1 MGLVYTQLPATMKKS
16 IVLIGLC
23 FAALSLF
30 GQAREVQGRV
40 LDGAQNGEPMIGATV
55 MVKGTSQGTVT
66 DIDGNFTLSVPK
78 EAVLVISS
86 VGYKTQEVKANKDQL
101 TLTME
106 EDTQVLDEFVV
117 VGYGSMR
124 KVDLTGSVGSITG
137 DKLKESI
144 VTNADQMLQGRVSG
158 VQVTQNTGAPGGA
171 TSIRVR
177 GASSITGDNEPLYII
192 DGVPMSGSGADIGG
206 FDWAGGSNGQ
216 TKVNPLA
223 TISPQD
229 IVSMDVLKD
238 ASACAIYGA
247 AGANGVVIITTRRGE
262 AGKMH
267 VNYDGYVGL
276 QTFVRKISMMNLHDY
291 AVYQKDL
298 YNQGFSTYLNP
309 VYQDPSL
316 LGRGT
321 DWQNAVVRDALM
333 HSHQISLTG
342 GNAKTQFSISGGYM
356 NQEGT
361 VIGSNF
367 ERFSARANVDHE
379 FAKWFKLG
387 GSLSYART
395 NEKIINNDG
404 ESGILMSA
412 ITMQPDIPV
421 KDKFG
426 NWSGP
431 SNLSASANYNPV
443 AMAQLFNNRLQR
455 DRIMGSFYGQ
465 FNFTG
470 YLNLRTE
477 YSFDSNTSL
486 NKGFMPTYQFGVRIN
501 NINKIYQ
508 REEHSFYWIWKN
520 YLNYNQ
526 TIGKH
531 TIGAMLGMEMS
542 RSAWEGTALQ
552 KNNLT
557 NNDIQVMGE
566 DGTYVTNSGWKD
578 ASTTMSVFARAN
590 YNYDNRYL
598 ITATIRGDASSKF
611 GPTHRWGAFPSVAL
625 AWRISNEAWMM
636 DVKQISN
643 LKLRVGYGQVGNS
656 NIGTYLYAAKMR
668 AYASLFGTSFR
679 MATNANPDLK
689 WEASEQWNIGVDFGM
704 FNSRIDLSVDLYQ
717 KQTKDLLLQPSVP
730 AIIGGNG
737 WDDIATP
744 MTNIGRVRNR
754 GIDISLNTV
763 PVQTRDFQWNS
774 NLVISVNRNMVLAMD
789 ANNTPIYGNIDW
801 YSEFQT
807 ATAIMVGQPMGVF
820 YGFQTDGLFENK
832 EDIEHWAVQV
842 DDGTGHNKIDRNT
855 GVWVGDIRF
864 KDLDGDGFITDK
876 DQTVIGNPNPDFT
889 FGFTNNF
896 SYKNWTL
903 GIVLNGSV
911 GGQILNYTRVK
922 TEGMTSIWDNQST
935 RVNDRVQ
942 FGYYDGD
949 DTNKDISNLYI
960 LNNISTTLP
969 RWNTTDVNRNNRM
982 SDRWLE
988 SASFMRISNI
998 SLSYTFPDRWM
1009 KKIHIAKL
1017 KLYANI
1023 QNVWIFTAYSG
1034 YDPEIGAYNQQAG
1047 KLNIDTGRYP
1057 SPRVYTF
1064 GLNLSL

>member
-1 MGLVYTQLPATMKKS
+1 MRKILLLLTLTV
-16 IVLIGLC
+16 
-23 FAALSLF
+23 SLF
-30 GQAREVQGRV
+30 VCAEQRNVTGRV
-40 LDGAQNGEPMIGATV
+40 MDGAMSGEPMIGATV
-55 MVKGTSQGTVT
+55 LVKGTSNGTVT
-66 DIDGNFTLSVPK
+66 DFDGNFTLSVSNDD
-78 EAVLVISS
+78 VLVFSS
-86 VGYKTQEVKANKDQL
+86 VGYKTQEIKVGNQSSISV
-101 TLTME
+101 TLH
-106 EDTQVLDEFVV
+106 EDTEVLDELVV
-117 VGYGSMR
+117 VGYGTMR
-124 KVDLTGSVGSITG
+124 KVDVTGSVGSIAG
-137 DKLKESI
+137 EKLKESI
-144 VTNADQMLQGRVSG
+144 VTNADQMLQGRVAG
-158 VQVTQNTGAPGGA
+158 VQVTQNSGAPGGA

-192 DGVPMSGSGADIGG
+192 DGVPVSGSGTDIGG

-247 AGANGVVIITTRRGE
+247 AGANGVVIITTKRGE
-262 AGKMH
+262 AGQVH
-267 VNYDGYVGL
+267 VSYDGYVGV
-276 QTFVRKISMMNLHDY
+276 QTFIKKLDMMNLHDY
-291 AVYQKDL
+291 AIYQKDL
-298 YNQGFSTYLNP
+298 YDAGVSSYLNT

-316 LGRGT
+316 LGEGT
-321 DWQNAVVRDALM
+321 DWQDAVVRNALM

-342 GNAKTQFSISGGYM
+342 GSQKTQYALSGGYM
-356 NQEGT
+356 NQQGT
-361 VIGSNF
+361 VIGSDF
-367 ERFSARANVDHE
+367 QRFSARANIDHE

-412 ITMQPDIPV
+412 ITMQPDIQV
-421 KDKFG
+421 KDKDG
-426 NWSGP
+426 NYSGP
-431 SNLSASANYNPV
+431 ANLNASSSYNPV
-443 AMAQLFNNRLQR
+443 AMALLFNNRLQR
-455 DRIMGSFYGQ
+455 DRIMGGFYGQ
-465 FNFTG
+465 FNFTD
-470 YLNLRTE
+470 YLNFRTE

-520 YLNYNQ
+520 YFNYNQ
-526 TIGKH
+526 TFGKH
-531 TIGAMLGMEMS
+531 TVGVMAGMEMS
-542 RSAWEGTALQ
+542 KSAWEGATIQ

-557 NNDIQVMGE
+557 SNDVQVIGE
-566 DGTYVTNSGWKD
+566 DGTFVTNSGWKD
-578 ASTTMSVFARAN
+578 ANTTVSVFGRAN

-611 GPTHRWGAFPSVAL
+611 GPNNRWGAFPSVAL
-625 AWRISNEAWMM
+625 AWRISNEKFMEN
-636 DVKQISN
+636 VESISN
-643 LKLRVGYGQVGNS
+643 LKLRLGYGQVGNS

-668 AYASLFGTSFR
+668 AYTSTFGTSYR

-689 WEASEQWNIGVDFGM
+689 WEASEQYNVGIDFGM
-704 FNSRIDLSVDLYQ
+704 FNSRIDLSVDVYQ
-717 KQTKDLLLQPSVP
+717 KSTRDLLLQPSVP

-744 MTNIGRVRNR
+744 MTNIGKVRNR
-754 GIDISLNTV
+754 GIDISLNTANI
-763 PVQTRDFQWNS
+763 QKKDFSWTS
-774 NLVISVNRNMVLAMD
+774 NIVVSVNRNKVLAMD
-789 ANNTPIYGNIDW
+789 ANDTPIYGNIDW

-820 YGFQTDGLFENK
+820 YGFLTDGLFVNK
-832 EDIEHWAVQV
+832 EEIENGPVQV
-842 DDGTGHNKIDRNT
+842 NDGTGHNKIDKNT

-876 DQTVIGNPNPDFT
+876 DQTVIGDPNPDFT

-896 SYKNWTL
+896 QWKEWEL

-911 GGQILNYTRVK
+911 GGKILNYTRVK

-935 RVNDRVQ
+935 RVNDRVE

-949 DTNKDISNLYI
+949 ATNTDVSNLYV

-969 RWNTTDVNRNNRM
+969 RWSTTDVNRNNRM

-988 SASFMRISNI
+988 DASFLRIANI
-998 SLSYTFPDRWM
+998 SLSYNMPEKWM
-1009 KKIHIAKL
+1009 KKIHFTSMKI
-1017 KLYANI
+1017 YCNI
-1023 QNVWIFTAYSG
+1023 QNVWVFSSYSG
-1034 YDPEIGAYNQQAG
+1034 FDPEIGAYNQQAG

-1057 SPRVYTF
+1057 SPRVYTL
-1064 GLNLSL
+1064 GLNVTL

>member
-1 MGLVYTQLPATMKKS
+1 MKKS

-23 FAALSLF
+23 FAALTVF

-86 VGYKTQEVKANKDQL
+86 VGYKTFEVKANKTQL
-101 TLTME
+101 SVTLE

-137 DKLKESI
+137 EKLRESI
-144 VTNADQMLQGRVSG
+144 VTNPDQMLQGRVAG

-171 TSIRVR
+171 TSIRIR

-192 DGVPMSGSGADIGG
+192 DGVPMAGSGADIGG

-223 TISPQD
+223 AISPQD
-229 IVSMDVLKD
+229 IVSIDVLKD
-238 ASACAIYGA
+238 ASACAIYGS

-262 AGKMH
+262 AGKVH
-267 VNYDGYVGL
+267 VTYDGYVGV
-276 QTFVRKISMMNLHDY
+276 QTFARRLNMMDLHDY

-298 YNQGFSTYLNP
+298 YEQGVSTYLNEI
-309 VYQDPSL
+309 YQDPSL
-316 LGRGT
+316 LGKGT
-321 DWQNAVVRDALM
+321 DWQDAVVRTALT
-333 HSHQISLTG
+333 HSHQISLHG
-342 GNAKTQFSISGGYM
+342 GSQKTQFSLSGGYM
-356 NQEGT
+356 NQDGT
-361 VIGSNF
+361 VVGSNF
-367 ERFSARANVDHE
+367 ERFSARTNIDHE
-379 FAKWFKLG
+379 FAKWLKVG

-412 ITMQPDIPV
+412 ITMQPDVQV
-421 KDKFG
+421 KDKNG

-431 SNLSASANYNPV
+431 SNLNASANYNPV
-443 AMAQLFNNRLQR
+443 AMALLFNNRLRR
-455 DRIMGSFYGQ
+455 DRIMGGFYGQ
-465 FNFTG
+465 FNFTS
-470 YLNLRTE
+470 YLNFRAE
-477 YSFDSNTSL
+477 FSFDSNISL
-486 NKGFMPTYQFGVRIN
+486 NKGFMPTYQFGVRVN

-508 REEHSFYWIWKN
+508 REEHSFFWIQKN

-526 TIGKH
+526 TFKDKH
-531 TIGAMLGMEMS
+531 TVGAMVGMEIS
-542 RSAWEGTALQ
+542 RSAWEGTSLQ

-557 NNDIQVMGE
+557 SNDVQVIGE

-578 ASTTMSVFARAN
+578 AATSVSVFARVN
-590 YNYDNRYL
+590 YSYDNRYL
-598 ITATIRGDASSKF
+598 VTATIRGDASSKF
-611 GPTHRWGAFPSVAL
+611 GPSHRWGAFPSVAL
-625 AWRISNEAWMM
+625 AWRMNNEAWMK
-636 DVKQISN
+636 DIKQISN
-643 LKLRVGYGQVGNS
+643 FKLRLGYGQVGNS

-668 AYASLFGTSFR
+668 AYTSTFGTSYR

-689 WEASEQWNIGVDFGM
+689 WEASEQWNVGIDFGM
-704 FNSRIDLSVDLYQ
+704 FNSRIDLSVDFYH

-754 GIDISLNTV
+754 GVDISLNTA

-774 NLVISVNRNMVLAMD
+774 NLVISVNRNKVLAMD

-820 YGFQTDGLFENK
+820 YGFLTDGLFVNK
-832 EDIEHWAVQV
+832 EDIEQWAVQV
-842 DDGTGHNKIDRNT
+842 DDGTGHNKIDRNS
-855 GVWVGDIRF
+855 GVWIGDIRF
-864 KDLDGDGFITDK
+864 KDLDGDGYITDK
-876 DQTVIGNPNPDFT
+876 DQTVIGDPNPSFT

-896 SYKNWTL
+896 TYKNWTL

-922 TEGMTSIWDNQST
+922 TEGMTSLWDNQSR
-935 RVNDRVQ
+935 RVNDRAKLW
-942 FGYYDGD
+942 YYDGD
-949 DTNKDISNLYI
+949 PNNTDVSNLYV
-960 LNNISTTLP
+960 LNNISSTLP
-969 RWNTTDVNRNNRM
+969 RWSTTDVNRNNRM
-982 SDRWLE
+982 SNRWLE
-988 SASFMRISNI
+988 DASFLRIANL
-998 SLSYTFPDRWM
+998 SLSYTFPERWM
-1009 KKIHIAKL
+1009 KKIHFTSL

-1064 GLNLSL
+1064 GINVTL

>member
-1 MGLVYTQLPATMKKS
+1 MKKS

-23 FAALSLF
+23 FAALTVF

-86 VGYKTQEVKANKDQL
+86 VGYKTFEVKANKTRL
-101 TLTME
+101 SVTLE

-137 DKLKESI
+137 EKLRESI
-144 VTNADQMLQGRVSG
+144 VTNPDQMLQGRVAG

-171 TSIRVR
+171 TSIRIR

-192 DGVPMSGSGADIGG
+192 DGVPMAGSGADIGG

-223 TISPQD
+223 AISPQD
-229 IVSMDVLKD
+229 IVSIDVLKD
-238 ASACAIYGA
+238 ASACAIYGS

-262 AGKMH
+262 AGKVH
-267 VNYDGYVGL
+267 VTYDGYVGV
-276 QTFVRKISMMNLHDY
+276 QTFARRLNMMDLHDY

-298 YNQGFSTYLNP
+298 YEQGVSTYLNEI
-309 VYQDPSL
+309 YQDPSL

-321 DWQNAVVRDALM
+321 DWQDAVVRTALT
-333 HSHQISLTG
+333 HSHQISLHG
-342 GNAKTQFSISGGYM
+342 GSQKTQFSLSGGYM
-356 NQEGT
+356 NQDGT
-361 VIGSNF
+361 VVGSNF
-367 ERFSARANVDHE
+367 ERFSARTNIDHE
-379 FAKWFKLG
+379 FAKWLKVG

-412 ITMQPDIPV
+412 ITMQPDVQV
-421 KDKFG
+421 KDKNG

-431 SNLSASANYNPV
+431 SNLNASANYNPV
-443 AMAQLFNNRLQR
+443 AMALLFNNRLRR
-455 DRIMGSFYGQ
+455 DRIMGGFYGQ
-465 FNFTG
+465 FNFTS
-470 YLNLRTE
+470 YLNFRAE
-477 YSFDSNTSL
+477 FSFDSNISL
-486 NKGFMPTYQFGVRIN
+486 NKGFMPTYQFGVRVN

-508 REEHSFYWIWKN
+508 REEHSFFWIQKN

-526 TIGKH
+526 TFKDKH
-531 TIGAMLGMEMS
+531 TVGAMVGMEIS
-542 RSAWEGTALQ
+542 RSAWEGTSLQ

-557 NNDIQVMGE
+557 SNDVQVIGE
-566 DGTYVTNSGWKD
+566 DGTYVTNTGWKD
-578 ASTTMSVFARAN
+578 AATSVSVFARVN

-598 ITATIRGDASSKF
+598 VTATIRGDASSKF
-611 GPTHRWGAFPSVAL
+611 GPSHRWGAFPSVAL
-625 AWRISNEAWMM
+625 AWRMNNEAWMK
-636 DVKQISN
+636 DIKQISN
-643 LKLRVGYGQVGNS
+643 FKLRLGYGQVGNS

-668 AYASLFGTSFR
+668 AYTSTFGTSYR

-689 WEASEQWNIGVDFGM
+689 WEASEQWNVGIDFGM
-704 FNSRIDLSVDLYQ
+704 FNSRIDLSVDFYQ

-754 GIDISLNTV
+754 GVDISLNTA

-774 NLVISVNRNMVLAMD
+774 NLVISVNRNKVLAMD

-820 YGFQTDGLFENK
+820 YGFLTDGLFVNK
-832 EDIEHWAVQV
+832 EDIEQWAVQV
-842 DDGTGHNKIDRNT
+842 DDGTGHNKIDRNS
-855 GVWVGDIRF
+855 GVWIGDIRF
-864 KDLDGDGFITDK
+864 KDLDGDGYITDK
-876 DQTVIGNPNPDFT
+876 DQTVIGDPNPSFT

-896 SYKNWTL
+896 TYKNWTL

-922 TEGMTSIWDNQST
+922 TEGMTSLWDNQSR
-935 RVNDRVQ
+935 RVNDRAKLW
-942 FGYYDGD
+942 YYDGD
-949 DTNKDISNLYI
+949 PNNTDVSNLYV
-960 LNNISTTLP
+960 LNNISSTLP
-969 RWNTTDVNRNNRM
+969 RWSTTDVNRNNRM
-982 SDRWLE
+982 SNRWLE
-988 SASFMRISNI
+988 DASFLRIANL
-998 SLSYTFPDRWM
+998 SLSYTFPERWM
-1009 KKIHIAKL
+1009 KKIHFTSL

-1064 GLNLSL
+1064 GINVTL

>member
-1 MGLVYTQLPATMKKS
+1 MMKRLIILFQLC
-16 IVLIGLC
+16 I
-23 FAALSLF
+23 FSLLAV
-30 GQAREVQGRV
+30 GQTIEVHGRV
-40 LDGAQNGEPMIGATV
+40 LDGAQKGEPMIGATV
-55 MVKGTSQGTVT
+55 MVKGTNQGTVT
-66 DIDGNFTLSVPK
+66 DIDGLFVLQVPK
-78 EAVLVISS
+78 NAVLVISS
-86 VGYKTQEVKANKDQL
+86 VGYKTQEVRANKDQL

-321 DWQNAVVRDALM
+321 DWQDAVIRDALM

-367 ERFSARANVDHE
+367 ERFSARANIDHE

-542 RSAWEGTALQ
+542 RSAWEGTTLQ

-611 GPTHRWGAFPSVAL
+611 GPAHRWGAFPSVAL
-625 AWRISNEAWMM
+625 AWRISNEAWMR
-636 DVKQISN
+636 DVQQISN
-643 LKLRVGYGQVGNS
+643 LKLRLGYGQVGNS

-679 MATNANPDLK
+679 MATNVNPDLK

-754 GIDISLNTV
+754 GIDISLNTA

-832 EDIEHWAVQV
+832 EDIERWAVQV

-998 SLSYTFPDRWM
+998 SLSYTFPDKWM

>member
-1 MGLVYTQLPATMKKS
+1 MMKRLIILFQLCIFSLLAVGQTM
-16 IVLIGLC
+16 
-23 FAALSLF
+23 
-30 GQAREVQGRV
+30 EVHGRV
-40 LDGAQNGEPMIGATV
+40 LDGAQKGEPMIGATV
-55 MVKGTSQGTVT
+55 MVKGTNQGTVT
-66 DIDGNFTLSVPK
+66 DIDGLFVLQVPK
-78 EAVLVISS
+78 NAVLVISS

-321 DWQNAVVRDALM
+321 DWQDAVIRDALM

-367 ERFSARANVDHE
+367 ERFSARANIDHE

-477 YSFDSNTSL
+477 YSFDSNISL

-542 RSAWEGTALQ
+542 RSAWEGTTLQ

-611 GPTHRWGAFPSVAL
+611 GPAHRWGAFPSVAL
-625 AWRISNEAWMM
+625 AWRISNEAWMR

-679 MATNANPDLK
+679 MATNVNPDLK

-754 GIDISLNTV
+754 GIDISLNTA

-832 EDIEHWAVQV
+832 EDIERWAVQV

-998 SLSYTFPDRWM
+998 SLSYTFPDKWM

>member
-1 MGLVYTQLPATMKKS
+1 MMKRLIILFQLCIFSLLAVGQTM
-16 IVLIGLC
+16 
-23 FAALSLF
+23 
-30 GQAREVQGRV
+30 EVHGRV
-40 LDGAQNGEPMIGATV
+40 LDGAQKGEPMIGATV
-55 MVKGTSQGTVT
+55 MVKGTNQGTVT
-66 DIDGNFTLSVPK
+66 DIDGLFVLQVPK
-78 EAVLVISS
+78 NAVLVISS

-124 KVDLTGSVGSITG
+124 KVDLTGSVGSITS

-321 DWQNAVVRDALM
+321 DWQDAVIRDALM

-367 ERFSARANVDHE
+367 ERFSARANIDHE

-542 RSAWEGTALQ
+542 RSAWEGTTLQ

-611 GPTHRWGAFPSVAL
+611 GPAHRWGAFPSVAL
-625 AWRISNEAWMM
+625 AWRISNEAWMR

-679 MATNANPDLK
+679 MATNVNPDLK

-754 GIDISLNTV
+754 GIDISLNTA

-832 EDIEHWAVQV
+832 EDIERWAVQV

-998 SLSYTFPDRWM
+998 SLSYTFPDKWM
-1009 KKIHIAKL
+1009 KKIHVAKL

>member
-1 MGLVYTQLPATMKKS
+1 MMKRLIILFQLCIFSLLAVGQTM
-16 IVLIGLC
+16 
-23 FAALSLF
+23 
-30 GQAREVQGRV
+30 EVHGRV

-55 MVKGTSQGTVT
+55 MVKGTNQGTVT
-66 DIDGNFTLSVPK
+66 DIDGLFVLQVPK
-78 EAVLVISS
+78 NAVLVISS
-86 VGYKTQEVKANKDQL
+86 VGYKTQEVKANKDHL

-267 VNYDGYVGL
+267 VNYDGYVGV

-298 YNQGFSTYLNP
+298 YNQGVSTYLNS

-316 LGRGT
+316 LDRGT
-321 DWQNAVVRDALM
+321 DWQDAVVRDALM

-342 GNAKTQFSISGGYM
+342 GSAKTQFAISGGYM

-367 ERFSARANVDHE
+367 ERFSARANIDHE

-443 AMAQLFNNRLQR
+443 AMAQLFNNRLLR
-455 DRIMGSFYGQ
+455 NRIMGSFYGQ
-465 FNFTG
+465 FNFTD

-486 NKGFMPTYQFGVRIN
+486 NKGFMPTYQFGVRVN

-598 ITATIRGDASSKF
+598 VTATIRGDASSKF
-611 GPTHRWGAFPSVAL
+611 GPEHRWGAFPSVAL
-625 AWRISNEAWMM
+625 AWRISNEAWLRE
-636 DVKQISN
+636 VKQISN

-668 AYASLFGTSFR
+668 AYASAFGTSFR

-689 WEASEQWNIGVDFGM
+689 WEASEQWNLGVDFGM

-754 GIDISLNTV
+754 GIDISLNTA
-763 PVQTRDFQWNS
+763 PVQKRDFQWNS

-789 ANNTPIYGNIDW
+789 ANKTPIYGNIDW

-842 DDGTGHNKIDRNT
+842 DDGTGHNKIDQNT
-855 GVWVGDIRF
+855 GVWVGDVRF
-864 KDLDGDGFITDK
+864 KDIDGDGFITDK
-876 DQTVIGNPNPDFT
+876 DQTVIGDPNPDFT

-949 DTNKDISNLYI
+949 NTNKDISNLYI
-960 LNNISTTLP
+960 LNNVSTTLP

-1009 KKIHIAKL
+1009 KKIHIANL

>member
-1 MGLVYTQLPATMKKS
+1 MKKS

-23 FAALSLF
+23 FAALTVF

-86 VGYKTQEVKANKDQL
+86 VGYKTFEVKANKTQL
-101 TLTME
+101 SVTLE

-137 DKLKESI
+137 EKLRESI
-144 VTNADQMLQGRVSG
+144 VTNPDQMLQGRVAG

-192 DGVPMSGSGADIGG
+192 DGVPMAGSGADIGG

-223 TISPQD
+223 AISPQD
-229 IVSMDVLKD
+229 IVSIDVLKD
-238 ASACAIYGA
+238 ASACAIYGS

-262 AGKMH
+262 AGKVH
-267 VNYDGYVGL
+267 VTYDGYVGV
-276 QTFVRKISMMNLHDY
+276 QTFARRLNMMDLHDY

-298 YNQGFSTYLNP
+298 YEQGVSTYLNEI
-309 VYQDPSL
+309 YQDPSL

-321 DWQNAVVRDALM
+321 DWQDAVVRTALT
-333 HSHQISLTG
+333 HSHQISLHG
-342 GNAKTQFSISGGYM
+342 GSQKTQFSLSGGYM
-356 NQEGT
+356 NQDGT
-361 VIGSNF
+361 VVGSNF
-367 ERFSARANVDHE
+367 ERFSARTNIDHE
-379 FAKWFKLG
+379 FAKWLKVG

-412 ITMQPDIPV
+412 ITMQPDVQV
-421 KDKFG
+421 KDKNG

-431 SNLSASANYNPV
+431 SNLNASANYNPV
-443 AMAQLFNNRLQR
+443 AMALLFNNRLRR
-455 DRIMGSFYGQ
+455 DRIMGGFYGQ
-465 FNFTG
+465 FNFTS
-470 YLNLRTE
+470 YLNFRAE
-477 YSFDSNTSL
+477 FSFDSNISL
-486 NKGFMPTYQFGVRIN
+486 NKGFMPTYQFGVRVN

-508 REEHSFYWIWKN
+508 REEHSFFWIQKN

-526 TIGKH
+526 TFKDKH
-531 TIGAMLGMEMS
+531 TVGAMVGMEIS
-542 RSAWEGTALQ
+542 RSAWEGTSLQ

-557 NNDIQVMGE
+557 SNDVQVIGE

-578 ASTTMSVFARAN
+578 AATSVSVFARVN
-590 YNYDNRYL
+590 YSYDNRYL
-598 ITATIRGDASSKF
+598 VTATIRGDASSKF
-611 GPTHRWGAFPSVAL
+611 GPSHRWGAFPSVAL
-625 AWRISNEAWMM
+625 AWRMNNEAWMK
-636 DVKQISN
+636 DIKQISN
-643 LKLRVGYGQVGNS
+643 FKLRLGYGQVGNS

-668 AYASLFGTSFR
+668 AYTSTFGTSYR

-689 WEASEQWNIGVDFGM
+689 WEASEQWNVGIDFGM
-704 FNSRIDLSVDLYQ
+704 FNSRIDLSVDFYH

-754 GIDISLNTV
+754 GVDISLNTA

-774 NLVISVNRNMVLAMD
+774 NLVISVNRNKVLAMD

-820 YGFQTDGLFENK
+820 YGFLTDGLFVNK
-832 EDIEHWAVQV
+832 EDIEQWAVQV
-842 DDGTGHNKIDRNT
+842 DDGTGHNKIDRNS
-855 GVWVGDIRF
+855 GVWIGDIRF
-864 KDLDGDGFITDK
+864 KDLDGDGYITDK
-876 DQTVIGNPNPDFT
+876 DQTVIGDPNPSFT

-896 SYKNWTL
+896 TYKNWTL

-922 TEGMTSIWDNQST
+922 TEGMTSLWDNQSR
-935 RVNDRVQ
+935 RVNDRAKLW
-942 FGYYDGD
+942 YYDGD
-949 DTNKDISNLYI
+949 PNNTDVSNLYV
-960 LNNISTTLP
+960 LNNISSTLP
-969 RWNTTDVNRNNRM
+969 RWSTTDVNRNNRM
-982 SDRWLE
+982 SNRWLE
-988 SASFMRISNI
+988 DASFLRIANL
-998 SLSYTFPDRWM
+998 SLSYTFPERWM
-1009 KKIHIAKL
+1009 KKIHFTSL

-1064 GLNLSL
+1064 GINVTL

>member
-1 MGLVYTQLPATMKKS
+1 MMKRLIILFQLCIFSLLAVGQTM
-16 IVLIGLC
+16 
-23 FAALSLF
+23 
-30 GQAREVQGRV
+30 EVHGRV
-40 LDGAQNGEPMIGATV
+40 LDGAQKGEPMIGATV
-55 MVKGTSQGTVT
+55 MVKGTNQGTVT
-66 DIDGNFTLSVPK
+66 DIDGLFVLQVPK
-78 EAVLVISS
+78 NAVLVISS

-321 DWQNAVVRDALM
+321 DWQDAVIRDALM

-367 ERFSARANVDHE
+367 ERFSARANIDHE

-465 FNFTG
+465 FNFTD

-542 RSAWEGTALQ
+542 RSAWEGTTLQ

-611 GPTHRWGAFPSVAL
+611 GPAHRWGAFPSVAL
-625 AWRISNEAWMM
+625 AWRISNEAWMR

-679 MATNANPDLK
+679 MATNVNPDLK

-754 GIDISLNTV
+754 GIDISLNTA

-832 EDIEHWAVQV
+832 EDIERWAVQV

-876 DQTVIGNPNPDFT
+876 DQTVIGDPNPDFT

-998 SLSYTFPDRWM
+998 SLSYTFPDKWM

>member
-1 MGLVYTQLPATMKKS
+1 MMKRLIILFQLCIFSLLAVGQTM
-16 IVLIGLC
+16 
-23 FAALSLF
+23 
-30 GQAREVQGRV
+30 EVHGRV
-40 LDGAQNGEPMIGATV
+40 LDGAQKGEPMIGATV
-55 MVKGTSQGTVT
+55 MVKGTNQGTVT
-66 DIDGNFTLSVPK
+66 DIDGLFVLQVPK
-78 EAVLVISS
+78 NAVLVISS

-106 EDTQVLDEFVV
+106 EDAQVLDEFVV

-321 DWQNAVVRDALM
+321 DWQDAVIRDALM

-367 ERFSARANVDHE
+367 ERFSARANIDHE

-465 FNFTG
+465 FNFTD

-542 RSAWEGTALQ
+542 RSAWEGTTLQ

-611 GPTHRWGAFPSVAL
+611 GPAHRWGAFPSVAL
-625 AWRISNEAWMM
+625 AWRISNEAWMR

-679 MATNANPDLK
+679 MATNVNPDLK

-754 GIDISLNTV
+754 GIDISLNTA

-832 EDIEHWAVQV
+832 EDIERWAVQV

-876 DQTVIGNPNPDFT
+876 DQTVIGDPNPDFT

-998 SLSYTFPDRWM
+998 SLSYTFPDKWM

>member
-1 MGLVYTQLPATMKKS
+1 MKKS

-23 FAALSLF
+23 FAALTVF

-86 VGYKTQEVKANKDQL
+86 VGYKTFEVKANKTKL
-101 TLTME
+101 SVTLE

-137 DKLKESI
+137 EKLRESI
-144 VTNADQMLQGRVSG
+144 VTNPDQMLQGRVAG

-171 TSIRVR
+171 TSIRIR

-192 DGVPMSGSGADIGG
+192 DGVPMAGSGADIGG

-223 TISPQD
+223 AISPQD
-229 IVSMDVLKD
+229 IVSIDVLKD
-238 ASACAIYGA
+238 ASACAIYGS

-262 AGKMH
+262 AGKVH
-267 VNYDGYVGL
+267 VTYDGYVGV
-276 QTFVRKISMMNLHDY
+276 QTFARRLNMMDLHDY

-298 YNQGFSTYLNP
+298 YEQGVSTYLNEI
-309 VYQDPSL
+309 YQDPSL
-316 LGRGT
+316 LGKGT
-321 DWQNAVVRDALM
+321 DWQDAVVRTALT
-333 HSHQISLTG
+333 HSHQISLHG
-342 GNAKTQFSISGGYM
+342 GSQKTQFSLSGGYM
-356 NQEGT
+356 NQDGT
-361 VIGSNF
+361 VVGSNF
-367 ERFSARANVDHE
+367 ERFSARTNIDHE
-379 FAKWFKLG
+379 FAKWLKVG

-412 ITMQPDIPV
+412 ITMQPDVQV
-421 KDKFG
+421 KDKNG

-431 SNLSASANYNPV
+431 SNLNASANYNPV
-443 AMAQLFNNRLQR
+443 AMALLFNNRLRR
-455 DRIMGSFYGQ
+455 DRIMGGFYGQ
-465 FNFTG
+465 FNFTS
-470 YLNLRTE
+470 YLNFRAE
-477 YSFDSNTSL
+477 FSFDSNISL
-486 NKGFMPTYQFGVRIN
+486 NKGFMPTYQFGVRVN

-508 REEHSFYWIWKN
+508 REEHSFFWIQKN

-526 TIGKH
+526 TFKDKH
-531 TIGAMLGMEMS
+531 TVGAMVGMEIS
-542 RSAWEGTALQ
+542 RSAWEGTSLQ

-557 NNDIQVMGE
+557 SNDVQVIGE

-578 ASTTMSVFARAN
+578 AATSVSVFARVN

-598 ITATIRGDASSKF
+598 VTATIRGDASSKF
-611 GPTHRWGAFPSVAL
+611 GPSHRWGAFPSVAL
-625 AWRISNEAWMM
+625 AWRMNNEAWMK
-636 DVKQISN
+636 DIKQISN
-643 LKLRVGYGQVGNS
+643 FKLRLGYGQVGNS

-668 AYASLFGTSFR
+668 AYTSTFGTSYR

-689 WEASEQWNIGVDFGM
+689 WEASEQWNVGIDFGM
-704 FNSRIDLSVDLYQ
+704 FNSRIDLSVDFYQ

-754 GIDISLNTV
+754 GVDISLNTA

-774 NLVISVNRNMVLAMD
+774 NLVISVNRNKVLAMD

-820 YGFQTDGLFENK
+820 YGFLTDGLFVNK
-832 EDIEHWAVQV
+832 EDIEQWAVQV
-842 DDGTGHNKIDRNT
+842 DDGTGHNKIDRNS
-855 GVWVGDIRF
+855 GVWIGDIRF
-864 KDLDGDGFITDK
+864 KDLDGDGYITDK
-876 DQTVIGNPNPDFT
+876 DQTVIGDPNPSFT

-896 SYKNWTL
+896 TYKNWTL

-922 TEGMTSIWDNQST
+922 TEGMTSLWDNQSR
-935 RVNDRVQ
+935 RVNDRAKLW
-942 FGYYDGD
+942 YYDGD
-949 DTNKDISNLYI
+949 PNNTDVSNLYV
-960 LNNISTTLP
+960 LNNISSTLP
-969 RWNTTDVNRNNRM
+969 RWSTTDVNRNNRM
-982 SDRWLE
+982 SNRWLE
-988 SASFMRISNI
+988 DASFLRIANL
-998 SLSYTFPDRWM
+998 SLSYTFPERWM
-1009 KKIHIAKL
+1009 KKIHFTSL

-1064 GLNLSL
+1064 GINVTL

>member
-1 MGLVYTQLPATMKKS
+1 MRRLIILLALCMPLLP
-16 IVLIGLC
+16 L
-23 FAALSLF
+23 AA
-30 GQAREVQGRV
+30 QDMEVRGRV
-40 LDGAQNGEPMIGATV
+40 LDGAAPGEPMIGVTV
-55 MVKGTSQGTVT
+55 MVKGTTVGTVT
-66 DIDGNFTLSVPK
+66 DFDGNYSLSVPK
-78 EAVLVISS
+78 GAVLVFSS
-86 VGYKTQEVKANKDQL
+86 VGYKTQEIRGNKGVIDV
-101 TLTME
+101 TLE
-106 EDTQVLDEFVV
+106 EDRQVLDEFVV

-124 KVDLTGSVGSITG
+124 KVDLTGSVGSVTG

-144 VTNADQMLQGRVSG
+144 VTNADQMLQGRVAG

-171 TSIRVR
+171 TSIRIR

-247 AGANGVVIITTRRGE
+247 AGANGVVIITTKRGE
-262 AGKMH
+262 AGK
-267 VNYDGYVGL
+267 VNVSYDGYVGV
-276 QTFVRKISMMNLHDY
+276 QTFVKKLNMMDLHDY

-298 YNQGFSTYLNP
+298 YDQGVSTYLNT

-321 DWQNAVVRDALM
+321 DWQDAVVRDALM
-333 HSHQISLTG
+333 HSHQLSLTG
-342 GNAKTQFSISGGYM
+342 GNQKTQFALSGGYM
-356 NQEGT
+356 NQQGT
-361 VIGSNF
+361 VIGSGF
-367 ERFSARANVDHE
+367 ERFSARANIDHE
-379 FAKWFKLG
+379 FAKWLKVG

-412 ITMQPDIPV
+412 ITMQPDIQV
-421 KDKFG
+421 KDKDG

-431 SNLSASANYNPV
+431 SNLSASASYNPV

-465 FNFTG
+465 FNFTN
-470 YLNLRTE
+470 YLNFRTE
-477 YSFDSNTSL
+477 YSFDSNISL
-486 NKGFMPTYQFGVRIN
+486 NKGFMPTYRFGVRVN

-526 TIGKH
+526 TFGAH
-531 TIGAMLGMEMS
+531 TIGAMAGMEMS
-542 RSAWEGTALQ
+542 RSAWEGSTLQ

-557 NNDIQVMGE
+557 SNDVQVMGE

-578 ASTTMSVFARAN
+578 AATTVSVFARAN

-598 ITATIRGDASSKF
+598 VTATIRGDASSKF
-611 GPTHRWGAFPSVAL
+611 GPKHRWGAFPSVAL
-625 AWRISNEAWMM
+625 AWRISNEPFMR
-636 DVKQISN
+636 DVRQISN
-643 LKLRVGYGQVGNS
+643 LTLRLGYGQVGNS

-668 AYASLFGTSFR
+668 AYTSLFGTSYR

-689 WEASEQWNIGVDFGM
+689 WEASEQYNIGIDFGM

-717 KQTKDLLLQPSVP
+717 KSTRDLLLQPSVP

-744 MTNIGRVRNR
+744 MTNIGKVRNR
-754 GIDISLNTV
+754 GIDISLNTSN
-763 PVQTRDFQWNS
+763 VQTRDFQWNS
-774 NLVISVNRNMVLAMD
+774 NIVVSVNRNIVLAMD
-789 ANNTPIYGNIDW
+789 ANNTPIYGNVDW

-820 YGFQTDGLFENK
+820 YGFQTDGLFASK
-832 EDIEHWAVQV
+832 EEIEAGPVQV
-842 DDGTGHNKIDRNT
+842 DDGTGHNKIDKNT

-864 KDLDGDGFITDK
+864 RDLDGDGRITDR
-876 DQTVIGNPNPDFT
+876 DQTVIGDPNPDFT

-896 SYKNWTL
+896 TYKNWNL
-903 GIVLNGSV
+903 GVVLNGSV
-911 GGQILNYTRVK
+911 GGKILNYTRVK
-922 TEGMTSIWDNQST
+922 TEGMTSIWDNQSV

-942 FGYYDGD
+942 YGHYDGEA
-949 DTNKDISNLYI
+949 TNNDVSNLYI
-960 LNNISTTLP
+960 LNHISTTLP

-988 SASFMRISNI
+988 DASFLRIANI
-998 SLSYTFPDRWM
+998 SLSYTFPQRWM
-1009 KKIHIAKL
+1009 HQIHLESIR
-1017 KLYANI
+1017 LYANI
-1023 QNVWIFTAYSG
+1023 QNVWVFTSYSG

-1064 GLNLSL
+1064 GVNLTL

>member
-1 MGLVYTQLPATMKKS
+1 MMKRLIILFQLCIFSLLAVGQTM
-16 IVLIGLC
+16 
-23 FAALSLF
+23 
-30 GQAREVQGRV
+30 EVHGRV
-40 LDGAQNGEPMIGATV
+40 LDGAQKGEPMIGATV

-66 DIDGNFTLSVPK
+66 DIDGLFVLQVPK
-78 EAVLVISS
+78 NAVLVISS

-321 DWQNAVVRDALM
+321 DWQDAVIRDALM

-367 ERFSARANVDHE
+367 ERFSARANIDHE

-465 FNFTG
+465 FNFTD

-542 RSAWEGTALQ
+542 RSAWEGTTLQ

-611 GPTHRWGAFPSVAL
+611 GPAHRWGAFPSVAL
-625 AWRISNEAWMM
+625 AWRISNEAWMR
-636 DVKQISN
+636 DVQQISN

-679 MATNANPDLK
+679 MATNVNPDLK

-754 GIDISLNTV
+754 GIDISLNTA

-832 EDIEHWAVQV
+832 EDIERWAVQV

-998 SLSYTFPDRWM
+998 SLSYTFPDSWM

>member
-1 MGLVYTQLPATMKKS
+1 MKKS

-23 FAALSLF
+23 FAALTVF

-86 VGYKTQEVKANKDQL
+86 VGYKTFEVKASKTQL
-101 TLTME
+101 SVTLE

-137 DKLKESI
+137 EKLRESI
-144 VTNADQMLQGRVSG
+144 VTNPDQMLQGRVAG

-171 TSIRVR
+171 TSIRIR

-192 DGVPMSGSGADIGG
+192 DGVPMAGSGADIGG

-223 TISPQD
+223 AISPQD
-229 IVSMDVLKD
+229 IVSIDVLKD
-238 ASACAIYGA
+238 ASACAIYGS

-262 AGKMH
+262 AGKVH
-267 VNYDGYVGL
+267 VTYDGYVGV
-276 QTFVRKISMMNLHDY
+276 QTFARRLNMMDLHDY

-298 YNQGFSTYLNP
+298 YEQGVSTYLNEI
-309 VYQDPSL
+309 YQDPSL
-316 LGRGT
+316 LGKGT
-321 DWQNAVVRDALM
+321 DWQDAVVRTALT
-333 HSHQISLTG
+333 HSHQISLHG
-342 GNAKTQFSISGGYM
+342 GSQKTQFSLSGGYM
-356 NQEGT
+356 NQDGT
-361 VIGSNF
+361 VVGSNF
-367 ERFSARANVDHE
+367 ERFSARTNIDHE
-379 FAKWFKLG
+379 FAKWLKVG

-412 ITMQPDIPV
+412 ITMQPDVQV
-421 KDKFG
+421 KDKNG

-431 SNLSASANYNPV
+431 SNLNASANYNPV
-443 AMAQLFNNRLQR
+443 AMALLFNNRLRR
-455 DRIMGSFYGQ
+455 DRIMGGFYGQ
-465 FNFTG
+465 FNFTS
-470 YLNLRTE
+470 YLNFRAE
-477 YSFDSNTSL
+477 FSFDSNISL
-486 NKGFMPTYQFGVRIN
+486 NKGFMPTYQFGVRVN

-508 REEHSFYWIWKN
+508 REEHSFFWIQKN

-526 TIGKH
+526 TFKDKH
-531 TIGAMLGMEMS
+531 TVGAMVGMEIS
-542 RSAWEGTALQ
+542 RSAWEGTSLQ

-557 NNDIQVMGE
+557 SNDVQVIGE

-578 ASTTMSVFARAN
+578 AATSVSVFARVN
-590 YNYDNRYL
+590 YSYDNRYL
-598 ITATIRGDASSKF
+598 VTATIRGDASSKF
-611 GPTHRWGAFPSVAL
+611 GPSHRWGAFPSVAL
-625 AWRISNEAWMM
+625 AWRMNNEAWMK
-636 DVKQISN
+636 DIKQISN
-643 LKLRVGYGQVGNS
+643 FKLRLGYGQVGNS

-668 AYASLFGTSFR
+668 AYTSTFGTSYR

-689 WEASEQWNIGVDFGM
+689 WEASEQWNVGIDFGM
-704 FNSRIDLSVDLYQ
+704 FNSRIDLSVDFYH

-754 GIDISLNTV
+754 GVDISLNTA

-774 NLVISVNRNMVLAMD
+774 NLVISVNRNKVLAMD

-820 YGFQTDGLFENK
+820 YGFLTDGLFVNK
-832 EDIEHWAVQV
+832 EDIEQWAVQV
-842 DDGTGHNKIDRNT
+842 DDGTGHNKIDRNS
-855 GVWVGDIRF
+855 GVWIGDIRF
-864 KDLDGDGFITDK
+864 KDLDGDGYITDK
-876 DQTVIGNPNPDFT
+876 DQTVIGDPNPSFT

-896 SYKNWTL
+896 TYKNWTL

-922 TEGMTSIWDNQST
+922 TEGMTSLWDNQSR
-935 RVNDRVQ
+935 RVNDRAKLW
-942 FGYYDGD
+942 YYDGD
-949 DTNKDISNLYI
+949 PNNTDVSNLYV
-960 LNNISTTLP
+960 LNNISSTLP
-969 RWNTTDVNRNNRM
+969 RWSTTDVNRNNRM
-982 SDRWLE
+982 SNRWLE
-988 SASFMRISNI
+988 DASFLRIANL
-998 SLSYTFPDRWM
+998 SLSYTFPERWM
-1009 KKIHIAKL
+1009 KKIHFTSL

-1064 GLNLSL
+1064 GINVTL

>member
-1 MGLVYTQLPATMKKS
+1 
-16 IVLIGLC
+16 
-23 FAALSLF
+23 
-30 GQAREVQGRV
+30 
-40 LDGAQNGEPMIGATV
+40 
-55 MVKGTSQGTVT
+55 
-66 DIDGNFTLSVPK
+66 
-78 EAVLVISS
+78 
-86 VGYKTQEVKANKDQL
+86 
-101 TLTME
+101 
-106 EDTQVLDEFVV
+106 
-117 VGYGSMR
+117 
-124 KVDLTGSVGSITG
+124 
-137 DKLKESI
+137 
-144 VTNADQMLQGRVSG
+144 
-158 VQVTQNTGAPGGA
+158 
-171 TSIRVR
+171 
-177 GASSITGDNEPLYII
+177 
-192 DGVPMSGSGADIGG
+192 
-206 FDWAGGSNGQ
+206 
-216 TKVNPLA
+216 
-223 TISPQD
+223 
-229 IVSMDVLKD
+229 
-238 ASACAIYGA
+238 
-247 AGANGVVIITTRRGE
+247 
-262 AGKMH
+262 
-267 VNYDGYVGL
+267 
-276 QTFVRKISMMNLHDY
+276 
-291 AVYQKDL
+291 
-298 YNQGFSTYLNP
+298 
-309 VYQDPSL
+309 
-316 LGRGT
+316 
-321 DWQNAVVRDALM
+321 
-333 HSHQISLTG
+333 
-342 GNAKTQFSISGGYM
+342 
-356 NQEGT
+356 
-361 VIGSNF
+361 
-367 ERFSARANVDHE
+367 
-379 FAKWFKLG
+379 
-387 GSLSYART
+387 
-395 NEKIINNDG
+395 
-404 ESGILMSA
+404 
-412 ITMQPDIPV
+412 
-421 KDKFG
+421 
-426 NWSGP
+426 
-431 SNLSASANYNPV
+431 
-443 AMAQLFNNRLQR
+443 
-455 DRIMGSFYGQ
+455 
-465 FNFTG
+465 
-470 YLNLRTE
+470 
-477 YSFDSNTSL
+477 
-486 NKGFMPTYQFGVRIN
+486 
-501 NINKIYQ
+501 
-508 REEHSFYWIWKN
+508 
-520 YLNYNQ
+520 
-526 TIGKH
+526 
-531 TIGAMLGMEMS
+531 
-542 RSAWEGTALQ
+542 
-552 KNNLT
+552 
-557 NNDIQVMGE
+557 
-566 DGTYVTNSGWKD
+566 
-578 ASTTMSVFARAN
+578 
-590 YNYDNRYL
+590 
-598 ITATIRGDASSKF
+598 
-611 GPTHRWGAFPSVAL
+611 
-625 AWRISNEAWMM
+625 
-636 DVKQISN
+636 
-643 LKLRVGYGQVGNS
+643 
-656 NIGTYLYAAKMR
+656 
-668 AYASLFGTSFR
+668 

-754 GIDISLNTV
+754 GIDISLNTA

>member
-1 MGLVYTQLPATMKKS
+1 MKKS

-23 FAALSLF
+23 FAALTVF

-86 VGYKTQEVKANKDQL
+86 VGYKTFEVKANKTQL
-101 TLTME
+101 SVTLE

-137 DKLKESI
+137 EKLRESI
-144 VTNADQMLQGRVSG
+144 VTNPDQMLQGRVAG

-171 TSIRVR
+171 TSIRIR

-192 DGVPMSGSGADIGG
+192 DGVPMAGSGADIGG

-223 TISPQD
+223 AISPQD
-229 IVSMDVLKD
+229 IVSIDVLKD
-238 ASACAIYGA
+238 ASACAIYGS

-262 AGKMH
+262 AGKVH
-267 VNYDGYVGL
+267 VTYDGYVGV
-276 QTFVRKISMMNLHDY
+276 QTFARRLNMMDLHDY

-298 YNQGFSTYLNP
+298 YEQGVSTYLNEI
-309 VYQDPSL
+309 YQDPSL

-321 DWQNAVVRDALM
+321 DWQDAVVRTALT
-333 HSHQISLTG
+333 HSHQISLHG
-342 GNAKTQFSISGGYM
+342 GSQKTQFSLSGGYM
-356 NQEGT
+356 NQDGT
-361 VIGSNF
+361 VVGSNF
-367 ERFSARANVDHE
+367 ERFSARTNIDHE
-379 FAKWFKLG
+379 FAKWLKVG

-412 ITMQPDIPV
+412 ITMQPDVQV
-421 KDKFG
+421 KDKNG

-431 SNLSASANYNPV
+431 SNLNASANYNPV
-443 AMAQLFNNRLQR
+443 AMALLFNNRLRR
-455 DRIMGSFYGQ
+455 DRIMGGFYGQ
-465 FNFTG
+465 FNFTS
-470 YLNLRTE
+470 YLNFRAE
-477 YSFDSNTSL
+477 FSFDSNISL
-486 NKGFMPTYQFGVRIN
+486 NKGFMPTYQFGVRVN

-508 REEHSFYWIWKN
+508 REEHSFFWIQKN

-526 TIGKH
+526 TFKDKH
-531 TIGAMLGMEMS
+531 TVGAMVGMEIS
-542 RSAWEGTALQ
+542 RSAWEGTSLQ

-557 NNDIQVMGE
+557 SNDVQVIGE

-578 ASTTMSVFARAN
+578 AATSVSVFARVN
-590 YNYDNRYL
+590 YSYDNRYL
-598 ITATIRGDASSKF
+598 VTATIRGDASSKF
-611 GPTHRWGAFPSVAL
+611 GPSHRWGAFPSVAL
-625 AWRISNEAWMM
+625 AWRMNNEAWMK
-636 DVKQISN
+636 DIKQISN
-643 LKLRVGYGQVGNS
+643 FKLRLGYGQVGNS

-668 AYASLFGTSFR
+668 AYTSTFGTSYR

-689 WEASEQWNIGVDFGM
+689 WEASEQWNVGIDFGM
-704 FNSRIDLSVDLYQ
+704 FNSRIDLSVDFYH

-754 GIDISLNTV
+754 GVDISLNTA

-774 NLVISVNRNMVLAMD
+774 NLVISVNRNKVLAMD

-820 YGFQTDGLFENK
+820 YGFLTDGLFVNK
-832 EDIEHWAVQV
+832 EDIEQWAVQV
-842 DDGTGHNKIDRNT
+842 DDGTGHNKIDRNS
-855 GVWVGDIRF
+855 GVWIGDIRF
-864 KDLDGDGFITDK
+864 KDLDGDGYITDK
-876 DQTVIGNPNPDFT
+876 DQTVIGDPNPSFT

-896 SYKNWTL
+896 TYKNWTL

-922 TEGMTSIWDNQST
+922 TEGMTSLWDNQSR
-935 RVNDRVQ
+935 RVNDRAKLW
-942 FGYYDGD
+942 YYDGD
-949 DTNKDISNLYI
+949 PNNTDVSNLYV
-960 LNNISTTLP
+960 LNNISSTLP
-969 RWNTTDVNRNNRM
+969 RWSTTDVNRNNRM
-982 SDRWLE
+982 SNRWLE
-988 SASFMRISNI
+988 DASFLRIANL
-998 SLSYTFPDRWM
+998 SLSYTFPERWM
-1009 KKIHIAKL
+1009 KKIHFTSL

-1064 GLNLSL
+1064 GINVTL

>member
-1 MGLVYTQLPATMKKS
+1 MKKS

-23 FAALSLF
+23 FAALTVF

-86 VGYKTQEVKANKDQL
+86 VGYKTFEVKANKTRL
-101 TLTME
+101 SVTLE

-137 DKLKESI
+137 EKLRESI
-144 VTNADQMLQGRVSG
+144 VTNPDQMLQGRVAG

-171 TSIRVR
+171 TSIRIR

-192 DGVPMSGSGADIGG
+192 DGVPMAGSGADIGG

-223 TISPQD
+223 AISPQD
-229 IVSMDVLKD
+229 IVSIDVLKD
-238 ASACAIYGA
+238 ASACAIYGS

-262 AGKMH
+262 AGKVH
-267 VNYDGYVGL
+267 VTYDGYVGV
-276 QTFVRKISMMNLHDY
+276 QTFARRLNMMDLHDY

-298 YNQGFSTYLNP
+298 YEQGVSTYLNEI
-309 VYQDPSL
+309 YQDPSL
-316 LGRGT
+316 LGKGT
-321 DWQNAVVRDALM
+321 DWQDAVVRTALT
-333 HSHQISLTG
+333 HSHQISLHG
-342 GNAKTQFSISGGYM
+342 GSQKTQFSLSGGYM
-356 NQEGT
+356 NQDGT
-361 VIGSNF
+361 VVGSNF
-367 ERFSARANVDHE
+367 ERFSARTNIDHE
-379 FAKWFKLG
+379 FAKWLKVG

-412 ITMQPDIPV
+412 ITMQPDVQV
-421 KDKFG
+421 KDKNG

-431 SNLSASANYNPV
+431 SNLNASANYNPV
-443 AMAQLFNNRLQR
+443 AMALLFNNRLRR
-455 DRIMGSFYGQ
+455 DRIMGGFYGQ
-465 FNFTG
+465 FNFTS
-470 YLNLRTE
+470 YLNFRAE
-477 YSFDSNTSL
+477 FSFDSNISL
-486 NKGFMPTYQFGVRIN
+486 NKGFMPTYQFGVRVN

-508 REEHSFYWIWKN
+508 REEHSFFWIQKN

-526 TIGKH
+526 TFKDKH
-531 TIGAMLGMEMS
+531 TVGAMVGMEIS
-542 RSAWEGTALQ
+542 RSAWEGTSLQ

-557 NNDIQVMGE
+557 SNDVQVIGE

-578 ASTTMSVFARAN
+578 AATSVSVFARVN

-598 ITATIRGDASSKF
+598 VTATIRGDASSKF
-611 GPTHRWGAFPSVAL
+611 GPSHRWGAFPSVAL
-625 AWRISNEAWMM
+625 AWRMNNEAWMK
-636 DVKQISN
+636 DIKQISN
-643 LKLRVGYGQVGNS
+643 FKLRLGYGQVGNS

-668 AYASLFGTSFR
+668 AYTSTFGTSYR

-689 WEASEQWNIGVDFGM
+689 WEASEQWNVGIDFGM
-704 FNSRIDLSVDLYQ
+704 FNSRIDLSVDFYQ

-754 GIDISLNTV
+754 GVDISLNTA

-774 NLVISVNRNMVLAMD
+774 NLVISVNRNKVLAMD

-820 YGFQTDGLFENK
+820 YGFLTDGLFVNK
-832 EDIEHWAVQV
+832 EDIEQWAVQV
-842 DDGTGHNKIDRNT
+842 DDGTGHNKIDRNS
-855 GVWVGDIRF
+855 GVWIGDIRF
-864 KDLDGDGFITDK
+864 KDLDGDGYITDK
-876 DQTVIGNPNPDFT
+876 DQTVIGDPNPSFT

-896 SYKNWTL
+896 TYKNWTL

-922 TEGMTSIWDNQST
+922 TEGMTSLWDNQSR
-935 RVNDRVQ
+935 RVNDRAKLW
-942 FGYYDGD
+942 YYDGD
-949 DTNKDISNLYI
+949 PNNTDVSNLYV
-960 LNNISTTLP
+960 LNNISSTLP
-969 RWNTTDVNRNNRM
+969 RWSTTDVNRNNRM
-982 SDRWLE
+982 SNRWLE
-988 SASFMRISNI
+988 DASFLRIANL
-998 SLSYTFPDRWM
+998 SLSYTFPERWM
-1009 KKIHIAKL
+1009 KKIHFTSL

-1064 GLNLSL
+1064 GINVTL

>member
-1 MGLVYTQLPATMKKS
+1 MKKS

-23 FAALSLF
+23 FAALTVF

-86 VGYKTQEVKANKDQL
+86 VGYKTFEVKANKTQL
-101 TLTME
+101 SVTLE

-137 DKLKESI
+137 EKLRESI
-144 VTNADQMLQGRVSG
+144 VTNPDQMLQGRVAG

-171 TSIRVR
+171 TSIRIR

-192 DGVPMSGSGADIGG
+192 DGVPMAGSGADIGG

-216 TKVNPLA
+216 TKVSPLA
-223 TISPQD
+223 AISPQD
-229 IVSMDVLKD
+229 IVSIDVLKD

-262 AGKMH
+262 AGKVH
-267 VNYDGYVGL
+267 VTYDGYVGV
-276 QTFVRKISMMNLHDY
+276 QTFARRLDMMDLHDY

-298 YNQGFSTYLNP
+298 YEQGVSTYLNEI
-309 VYQDPSL
+309 YQDPSL
-316 LGRGT
+316 LGKGT
-321 DWQNAVVRDALM
+321 DWQDAVVRTALT
-333 HSHQISLTG
+333 HSHQISVHG
-342 GNAKTQFSISGGYM
+342 GSQKTQFMLSGGYM
-356 NQEGT
+356 NQDGT
-361 VIGSNF
+361 VVGSNF
-367 ERFSARANVDHE
+367 ERFSARTNIDHE
-379 FAKWFKLG
+379 FAKWLKVG

-412 ITMQPDIPV
+412 ITMQPDVQV
-421 KDKFG
+421 KDKNG

-431 SNLSASANYNPV
+431 SNLNASANYNPV
-443 AMAQLFNNRLQR
+443 AMALLFNNRLRR
-455 DRIMGSFYGQ
+455 DRIMGGFYGQ
-465 FNFTG
+465 FNFTS
-470 YLNLRTE
+470 YLNFRAE
-477 YSFDSNTSL
+477 FSFDSNISL
-486 NKGFMPTYQFGVRIN
+486 NKGFMPTYQFGVRVN

-508 REEHSFYWIWKN
+508 REEHSFFWIQKN

-526 TIGKH
+526 TFKDKH
-531 TIGAMLGMEMS
+531 TVGAMVGMEIS
-542 RSAWEGTALQ
+542 RSAWEGTSLQ

-557 NNDIQVMGE
+557 SNDVQVIGE

-578 ASTTMSVFARAN
+578 AATSVSVFARVN

-598 ITATIRGDASSKF
+598 VTATIRGDASSKF
-611 GPTHRWGAFPSVAL
+611 GPSHRWGAFPSVAL
-625 AWRISNEAWMM
+625 AWRMNNEAWMK
-636 DVKQISN
+636 DIKQISN
-643 LKLRVGYGQVGNS
+643 FKLRLGYGQVGNS

-668 AYASLFGTSFR
+668 AYTSTFGTSYR
-679 MATNANPDLK
+679 MATNANPDLR
-689 WEASEQWNIGVDFGM
+689 WEASEQWNVGIDFGM
-704 FNSRIDLSVDLYQ
+704 FNSRIDLSVDFYH

-754 GIDISLNTV
+754 GVDISLNTA

-774 NLVISVNRNMVLAMD
+774 NLVISVNRNKVLAMD
-789 ANNTPIYGNIDW
+789 ANNTPIYGKIDW

-820 YGFQTDGLFENK
+820 YGFLTDGLFVNK
-832 EDIEHWAVQV
+832 EDIEQWAVQV
-842 DDGTGHNKIDRNT
+842 DDGTGHNKIDRNS
-855 GVWVGDIRF
+855 GVWIGDIRF
-864 KDLDGDGFITDK
+864 KDLDGDGYITDK
-876 DQTVIGNPNPDFT
+876 DQTVIGDPNPSFT

-896 SYKNWTL
+896 TYKNWNL

-922 TEGMTSIWDNQST
+922 TEGMTSLWDNQSR
-935 RVNDRVQ
+935 RVNDRAKLW
-942 FGYYDGD
+942 YYDGD
-949 DTNKDISNLYI
+949 QNNTDVSNLYV
-960 LNNISTTLP
+960 LNNISSTLP
-969 RWNTTDVNRNNRM
+969 RWSTTDVNRNNRM
-982 SDRWLE
+982 SNRWLE
-988 SASFMRISNI
+988 DASFLRIANL
-998 SLSYTFPDRWM
+998 SLSYTFPERWM
-1009 KKIHIAKL
+1009 KKIHFTSL

-1064 GLNLSL
+1064 GINVTL

>member
-1 MGLVYTQLPATMKKS
+1 MKKS

-23 FAALSLF
+23 FAALTVF

-86 VGYKTQEVKANKDQL
+86 VGYKTFEVKANKTKL
-101 TLTME
+101 SVTLE

-137 DKLKESI
+137 EKLRESI
-144 VTNADQMLQGRVSG
+144 VTNPDQMLQGRVAG

-171 TSIRVR
+171 TSIRIR

-192 DGVPMSGSGADIGG
+192 DGVPMAGSGADIGG

-223 TISPQD
+223 AISPQD
-229 IVSMDVLKD
+229 IVSIDVLKD
-238 ASACAIYGA
+238 ASACAIYGS

-262 AGKMH
+262 AGKVH
-267 VNYDGYVGL
+267 VTYDGYVGV
-276 QTFVRKISMMNLHDY
+276 QTFARRLNMMDLHDY

-298 YNQGFSTYLNP
+298 YEQGVSTYLNEI
-309 VYQDPSL
+309 YQDPSL
-316 LGRGT
+316 LGKGT
-321 DWQNAVVRDALM
+321 DWQDAVVRTALT
-333 HSHQISLTG
+333 HSHQISLHG
-342 GNAKTQFSISGGYM
+342 GSQKTQFSLSGGYM
-356 NQEGT
+356 NQDGT
-361 VIGSNF
+361 VVGSNF
-367 ERFSARANVDHE
+367 ERFSARTNIDHE
-379 FAKWFKLG
+379 FAKWLKVG

-412 ITMQPDIPV
+412 ITMQPDVQV
-421 KDKFG
+421 KDKNG

-431 SNLSASANYNPV
+431 SNLNASANYNPV
-443 AMAQLFNNRLQR
+443 AMALLFNNRLRR
-455 DRIMGSFYGQ
+455 DRIMGGFYGQ
-465 FNFTG
+465 FNFTS
-470 YLNLRTE
+470 YLNFRAE
-477 YSFDSNTSL
+477 FSFDSNISL
-486 NKGFMPTYQFGVRIN
+486 NKGFMPTYQFGVRVN

-508 REEHSFYWIWKN
+508 REEHSFFWIQKN

-526 TIGKH
+526 TFKDKH
-531 TIGAMLGMEMS
+531 TVGAMVGMEIS
-542 RSAWEGTALQ
+542 RSAWEGTSLQ

-557 NNDIQVMGE
+557 SNDVQVIGE
-566 DGTYVTNSGWKD
+566 DGTYVTNTGWKD
-578 ASTTMSVFARAN
+578 AATSVSVFARVN

-598 ITATIRGDASSKF
+598 VTATIRGDASSKF
-611 GPTHRWGAFPSVAL
+611 GPSHRWGAFPSVAL
-625 AWRISNEAWMM
+625 AWRMNNEAWMK
-636 DVKQISN
+636 DIKQISN
-643 LKLRVGYGQVGNS
+643 FKLRLGYGQVGNS

-668 AYASLFGTSFR
+668 AYTSTFGTSYR

-689 WEASEQWNIGVDFGM
+689 WEASEQWNVGIDFGM
-704 FNSRIDLSVDLYQ
+704 FNSRIDLSVDFYQ

-754 GIDISLNTV
+754 GVDISLNTA

-774 NLVISVNRNMVLAMD
+774 NLVISVNRNKVLAMD

-807 ATAIMVGQPMGVF
+807 ATAIMVGRPMGVF
-820 YGFQTDGLFENK
+820 YGFLTDGLFVNK
-832 EDIEHWAVQV
+832 EDIEQWAVQV
-842 DDGTGHNKIDRNT
+842 DDGTGHNKIDRNS
-855 GVWVGDIRF
+855 GVWIGDIRF
-864 KDLDGDGFITDK
+864 KDLDGDGYITDK
-876 DQTVIGNPNPDFT
+876 DQTVIGDPNPSFT

-896 SYKNWTL
+896 TYKNWTL

-922 TEGMTSIWDNQST
+922 TEGMTSLWDNQSR
-935 RVNDRVQ
+935 RVNDRAKLW
-942 FGYYDGD
+942 YYDGD
-949 DTNKDISNLYI
+949 PNNTDVSNLYV
-960 LNNISTTLP
+960 LNNISSTLP
-969 RWNTTDVNRNNRM
+969 RWSTTDVNRNNRM
-982 SDRWLE
+982 SNRWLE
-988 SASFMRISNI
+988 DASFLRIANL
-998 SLSYTFPDRWM
+998 SLSYTFPERWM
-1009 KKIHIAKL
+1009 KKIHFTSL

-1064 GLNLSL
+1064 GINVTL

>member
-1 MGLVYTQLPATMKKS
+1 MMKRLIILFQLCIFSLLAVGQTM
-16 IVLIGLC
+16 
-23 FAALSLF
+23 
-30 GQAREVQGRV
+30 EVHGRV
-40 LDGAQNGEPMIGATV
+40 LDGAQKGEPMIGATV
-55 MVKGTSQGTVT
+55 MVKGTNQGTVT
-66 DIDGNFTLSVPK
+66 DIDGLFVLQVPK
-78 EAVLVISS
+78 NAVLVISS

-321 DWQNAVVRDALM
+321 DWQDAVIRDALM

-367 ERFSARANVDHE
+367 ERFSARANIDHE

-542 RSAWEGTALQ
+542 RSAWEGTTLQ

-611 GPTHRWGAFPSVAL
+611 GPAHRWGAFPSVAL
-625 AWRISNEAWMM
+625 AWRISNEAWMR

-679 MATNANPDLK
+679 MATNVNPDLK

-754 GIDISLNTV
+754 GIDISLNTA

-832 EDIEHWAVQV
+832 EDIERWAVQV

-998 SLSYTFPDRWM
+998 SLSYTFPDKWM

>member
-1 MGLVYTQLPATMKKS
+1 MMKRLIILFQLCIFSLLAVGQTM
-16 IVLIGLC
+16 
-23 FAALSLF
+23 
-30 GQAREVQGRV
+30 EVHGRV
-40 LDGAQNGEPMIGATV
+40 LDGAQKGEPMIGATV
-55 MVKGTSQGTVT
+55 MVKGTNQGTVT
-66 DIDGNFTLSVPK
+66 DIDGLFVLQVPK
-78 EAVLVISS
+78 NAVLVISS

-321 DWQNAVVRDALM
+321 DWQDAVIRDALM

-367 ERFSARANVDHE
+367 ERFSARANIDHE

-542 RSAWEGTALQ
+542 RSAWEGTTLQ

-611 GPTHRWGAFPSVAL
+611 GPAHRWGAFPSVAL
-625 AWRISNEAWMM
+625 AWRISNEAWMR

-679 MATNANPDLK
+679 MATNVNPDLK

-754 GIDISLNTV
+754 GIDISLNTA

-998 SLSYTFPDRWM
+998 SLSYTFPDKWM

-1057 SPRVYTF
+1057 SPSVYTF

>member
-1 MGLVYTQLPATMKKS
+1 MMKRLIILFQLCIFSLLAVGQTM
-16 IVLIGLC
+16 
-23 FAALSLF
+23 
-30 GQAREVQGRV
+30 EVHGRV
-40 LDGAQNGEPMIGATV
+40 LDGAQKGEPMIGATV
-55 MVKGTSQGTVT
+55 MVKGTNQGTVT
-66 DIDGNFTLSVPK
+66 DIDGLFVLQVPK
-78 EAVLVISS
+78 NAVLVISS

-321 DWQNAVVRDALM
+321 DWQDAVIRDALM

-367 ERFSARANVDHE
+367 ERFSARANIDHE

-542 RSAWEGTALQ
+542 RSAWEGTTLQ

-611 GPTHRWGAFPSVAL
+611 GPAHRWGAFPSVAL
-625 AWRISNEAWMM
+625 AWRISNEAWMR

-679 MATNANPDLK
+679 MATNVNPDLK

-754 GIDISLNTV
+754 GIDISLNTA

-832 EDIEHWAVQV
+832 EDIERWAVQV

-864 KDLDGDGFITDK
+864 KDLDGDGYITDK
-876 DQTVIGNPNPDFT
+876 DQTVIGDPNPDFT

-998 SLSYTFPDRWM
+998 SLSYTFPDSWM

>member
-1 MGLVYTQLPATMKKS
+1 MKKS

-23 FAALSLF
+23 FAALTVF

-86 VGYKTQEVKANKDQL
+86 VGYKTFEVKANKTKL
-101 TLTME
+101 SVTLE

-137 DKLKESI
+137 EKLRESI
-144 VTNADQMLQGRVSG
+144 VTNPDQMLQGRVAG

-171 TSIRVR
+171 TSIRIR

-192 DGVPMSGSGADIGG
+192 DGVPMAGSGADIGG

-223 TISPQD
+223 AISPQD
-229 IVSMDVLKD
+229 IVSIDVLKD
-238 ASACAIYGA
+238 ASACAIYGS

-262 AGKMH
+262 AGKVH
-267 VNYDGYVGL
+267 VTYDGYVGV
-276 QTFVRKISMMNLHDY
+276 QTFARRLNMMDLHDY

-298 YNQGFSTYLNP
+298 YEQGVSTYLNEI
-309 VYQDPSL
+309 YQDPSL
-316 LGRGT
+316 LGKGT
-321 DWQNAVVRDALM
+321 DWQDAVVRTALT
-333 HSHQISLTG
+333 HSHQISLHG
-342 GNAKTQFSISGGYM
+342 GSQKTQFSLSGGYM
-356 NQEGT
+356 NQDGT
-361 VIGSNF
+361 VVGSNF
-367 ERFSARANVDHE
+367 ERFSARTNIDHE
-379 FAKWFKLG
+379 FAKWLKVG

-412 ITMQPDIPV
+412 ITMQPDVQV
-421 KDKFG
+421 KDKNG

-431 SNLSASANYNPV
+431 SNLNASANYNPV
-443 AMAQLFNNRLQR
+443 AMALLFNNRLRR
-455 DRIMGSFYGQ
+455 DRIMGGFYGQ
-465 FNFTG
+465 FNFTS
-470 YLNLRTE
+470 YLNFRAE
-477 YSFDSNTSL
+477 FSFDSNISL
-486 NKGFMPTYQFGVRIN
+486 NKGFMPTYQFGVRVN

-508 REEHSFYWIWKN
+508 REEHSFFWIQKN

-526 TIGKH
+526 TFKDKH
-531 TIGAMLGMEMS
+531 TVGAMVGMEIS
-542 RSAWEGTALQ
+542 RSAWEGTSLQ

-557 NNDIQVMGE
+557 SNDVQVIGE

-578 ASTTMSVFARAN
+578 AATSVSVFARVN

-598 ITATIRGDASSKF
+598 VTATIRGDASSKF
-611 GPTHRWGAFPSVAL
+611 GPSHRWGAFPSVAL
-625 AWRISNEAWMM
+625 AWRMNNEAWMK
-636 DVKQISN
+636 DIKQISN
-643 LKLRVGYGQVGNS
+643 FKLRLGYGQVGNS

-668 AYASLFGTSFR
+668 AYTSTFGTSYR

-689 WEASEQWNIGVDFGM
+689 WEASEQWNVGIDFGM
-704 FNSRIDLSVDLYQ
+704 FNSRIDLSVDFYH

-754 GIDISLNTV
+754 GVDISLNTA

-774 NLVISVNRNMVLAMD
+774 NLVISVNRNKVLAMD

-820 YGFQTDGLFENK
+820 YGFLTDGLFVNK
-832 EDIEHWAVQV
+832 EDIEQWAVQV
-842 DDGTGHNKIDRNT
+842 DDGTGHNKIDRNS
-855 GVWVGDIRF
+855 GVWIGDIRF
-864 KDLDGDGFITDK
+864 KDLDGDGYITDK
-876 DQTVIGNPNPDFT
+876 DQTVIGDPNPSFT

-896 SYKNWTL
+896 TYKNWTL

-922 TEGMTSIWDNQST
+922 TEGMTSLWDNQSR
-935 RVNDRVQ
+935 RVNDRAKLW
-942 FGYYDGD
+942 YYDGD
-949 DTNKDISNLYI
+949 PNNTDVSNLYV
-960 LNNISTTLP
+960 LNNISSTLP
-969 RWNTTDVNRNNRM
+969 RWSTTDVNRNNRM
-982 SDRWLE
+982 SNRWLE
-988 SASFMRISNI
+988 DASFLRIANL
-998 SLSYTFPDRWM
+998 SLSYTFPERWM
-1009 KKIHIAKL
+1009 KKIHFTSL

-1064 GLNLSL
+1064 GINVTL